1 MPRAR
6 FDSDPSDRAAF
17 ELLEEEL
24 FLAADWA
31 RLVPLYQAHLA
42 ASAEKRPPADRAR
55 LLFRMGQSIEEGL
68 QDPSR
73 AMDAYREALALDP
86 ESLAVAE
93 QILYLGRLY
102 ERNPHAADFSVIKC
116 YLLNPYLEPTAVS
129 PEKRDA
135 MRRELFDHPDLDRCL
150 RLCGDQT
157 AFLTRYLTRLGAQ
170 YIDLFLHGSSQHMHR
185 FFGFSLDSRAP
196 KLLAVPA
203 ARMLAAM
210 RDDTALTPEQ
220 RSLLMHAFYAAFN
233 SQLNGDV
240 QWLRQE
246 MQARGVT
253 LD

>member
-1 MPRAR
+1 MSEMQCPQCGRTLTVE
-6 FDSDPSDRAAF
+6 SGAAF
-17 ELLEEEL
+17 CPYCGGSLQAPAVKTESAAVQALLN
-24 FLAADWA
+24 
-31 RLVPLYQAHLA
+31 R
-42 ASAEKRPPADRAR
+42 AEATDDPVKKHA
-55 LLFRMGQSIEEGL
+55 LLT
-68 QDPSR
+68 
-73 AMDAYREALALDP
+73 EALALDP
-86 ESLAVAE
+86 DSLAVAE
-93 QILYLGRLY
+93 ALLYLGRLH
-102 ERNPHAADFSVIKC
+102 ERNNHAADFSVIKC

>member
-1 MPRAR
+1 MSEMQCPQCGRTLTVETG
-6 FDSDPSDRAAF
+6 AAF
-17 ELLEEEL
+17 CPYCGGSLQAPAAKPENTAVQALLTRAE
-24 FLAADWA
+24 AADDPVKKHA
-31 RLVPLYQAHLA
+31 
-42 ASAEKRPPADRAR
+42 
-55 LLFRMGQSIEEGL
+55 LLT
-68 QDPSR
+68 
-73 AMDAYREALALDP
+73 EALALDP

-93 QILYLGRLY
+93 ELLYLGRLY

-150 RLCGDQT
+150 RLCGDRT
-157 AFLTRYLTRLGAQ
+157 AFLTRYLTRLSAQ

-185 FFGFSLDSRAP
+185 FFGFSMDSRAP

-210 RDDTALTPEQ
+210 RDDGALTPEQ

-233 SQLNGDV
+233 TQLNGDV